1 MKILFSTEKYPT
13 PDMPFAAFVAELCRE
28 LTRQGHEITV
38 ISPQSITPW
47 LRGKGKLIPRFLIEK
62 VECGNE
68 YRDIGI
74 YSPYYISIS
83 NNSLSQ
89 KISIWIRNMV
99 VRRAARKLDK
109 PDVCYAHF
117 WTNGDSIAN
126 YARKNNIPLFIA
138 TGEDTIYVHHQMSKK
153 RVSYIKENTKGVI
166 CVSTKNLEESVN
178 VGFADTNDCIVLPN
192 AVDDKLFYQRDK
204 KSSRQELGFNE
215 DDFIVAFVGRF
226 DNRKGVKR
234 VSDAIKSIADPQI
247 KSIFIGG
254 SEFGSSEQPDCEGI
268 LFKGRLPHEKIPIY
282 LSASDVFVLPS
293 LAEGCSNV
301 IVEAM
306 ACGLPIIS
314 SDLPFNYDILDKNNS
329 FLINPKDVKAIAY
342 HINLLKNDKKL
353 CAKMGENALLTTSS
367 LTLSNRASKIIEFI
381 KTKTSKK

>member
-13 PDMPFAAFVAELCRE
+13 PDLPFAAFVAELCRE

-47 LRGKGKLIPRFLIEK
+47 LRGKRKLIPRFLIEK

-68 YRDIGI
+68 YREIEI

-83 NNSLSQ
+83 NYSLCQ
-89 KISIWIRNMV
+89 KFSIWSRNKV
-99 VRRAARKLDK
+99 VRRTARKLEK

-138 TGEDTIYVHHQMSKK
+138 TGEDMIYIHHQMTKK
-153 RVSYIKENTKGVI
+153 RISYIKESTKGVI

-178 VGFADTNDCIVLPN
+178 AGFADTNNCIVLPN
-192 AVDDKLFYQRDK
+192 AVDDKLFYQRNK

-226 DNRKGVKR
+226 DDRKGVKR
-234 VSDAIKSIADPQI
+234 VSDAIKSIGDPQI

-254 SEFGSSEQPDCEGI
+254 SEFGSSEQPNCEGI
-268 LFKGRLPHEKIPIY
+268 LYKGRLPHEKIPIY

-301 IVEAM
+301 IVESM

-329 FLINPKDVKAIAY
+329 FLINPKDVNAIAY

-353 CAKMGENALLTTSS
+353 CARMGENALLSASS
-367 LTLSNRASKIIEFI
+367 LTLSNRASKIIEYI
-381 KTKTSKK
+381 KAKTSK

>member
-13 PDMPFAAFVAELCRE
+13 PDLPYAAFVAELCRE
-28 LTRQGHEITV
+28 LTRQDHKITV

-47 LRGKGKLIPRFLIEK
+47 LRGKGKLIPQHSIER
-62 VECGNE
+62 VECDGEFRNIE
-68 YRDIGI
+68 I

-83 NNSLSQ
+83 NHALGQ
-89 KISIWIRNMV
+89 KISIWLRNKV
-99 VRRAARKLDK
+99 VGRVAHKLEK

-126 YARKNNIPLFIA
+126 FARKNNIPLFIA
-138 TGEDTIYVHHQMSKK
+138 TGEDKIYIHHQMSKK
-153 RVSYIKENTKGVI
+153 RISYIKESTKGVI

-178 VGFADTNDCIVLPN
+178 AGFADTNNCIVLPN

-204 KSSRQELGFNE
+204 KLSRQELVFNE

-226 DNRKGVKR
+226 DDRKGVKR
-234 VSDAIKSIADPQI
+234 VSDAIKSIGDPQI

-254 SEFGSSEQPDCEGI
+254 SEFGSSEQPNCEGI
-268 LFKGRLPHEKIPIY
+268 LYKGRLPHEKIPIY

-314 SDLPFNYDILDKNNS
+314 SDLPFNYDILNKNNS

-342 HINLLKNDKKL
+342 YINLLKNNKML
-353 CAKMGENALLTTSS
+353 CAKMGENSLQTASS
-367 LTLSNRASKIIEFI
+367 LTLSKRASRIIEFI
-381 KTKTSKK
+381 KTRTSE

>member
-13 PDMPFAAFVAELCRE
+13 LDLPFAAFVAELCRE

-47 LRGKGKLIPRFLIEK
+47 LRGKRKLIPRFLIEK
-62 VECGNE
+62 VECGSE
-68 YRDIGI
+68 YRDIKI
-74 YSPYYISIS
+74 YRPYYISIS
-83 NNSLSQ
+83 NNAFVQ
-89 KISIWIRNMV
+89 RICNWMKKRAV
-99 VRRAARKLDK
+99 HRAACKLEK

-117 WTNGDSIAN
+117 WTNGNRIAD
-126 YARKNNIPLFIA
+126 YARKNNIPLFVA
-138 TGEDTIYVHHQMSKK
+138 TGEDTISLHQLISK
-153 RVSYIKENTKGVI
+153 RRISYIKESTKGVI

-178 VGFADTNDCIVLPN
+178 AGFADTNNCIVLPN

-204 KSSRQELGFNE
+204 KLSRQELGFND

-234 VSDAIKSIADPQI
+234 VSDAINSIGDPQI

-254 SEFGSSEQPDCEGI
+254 SEFGSSEQPNCEGI
-268 LFKGRLPHEKIPIY
+268 LYKGRLPHEKIPIY

-293 LAEGCSNV
+293 LAEGCPNV

-329 FLINPKDVKAIAY
+329 FLINPQDVKAIAY

-353 CAKMGENALLTTSS
+353 CARMGENALLSASS
-367 LTLSNRASKIIEFI
+367 LTLSNRASKIIEYI
-381 KTKTSKK
+381 KVKTSK

>member
-13 PDMPFAAFVAELCRE
+13 PDLPFAAFVAELCRE

-47 LRGKGKLIPRFLIEK
+47 LRGKRKLSPRFLIEK

-68 YRDIGI
+68 YRDIEI

-83 NNSLSQ
+83 NNSLFQ
-89 KISIWIRNMV
+89 KFSIWSRNNA
-99 VRRAARKLDK
+99 VRRTARKLEK
-109 PDVCYAHF
+109 PDFCYAHF

-138 TGEDTIYVHHQMSKK
+138 TGEDKIYIHHQMSKK
-153 RVSYIKENTKGVI
+153 RISYIKESTKGVI

-178 VGFADTNDCIVLPN
+178 AGFADTNNCIVLPN
-192 AVDDKLFYQRDK
+192 AVDDKLFYQRNK

-226 DNRKGVKR
+226 DDRKGVKR
-234 VSDAIKSIADPQI
+234 VSDAIKSIGDPQI

-254 SEFGSSEQPDCEGI
+254 SEFGSSEQPNCEGI
-268 LFKGRLPHEKIPIY
+268 LYKGRLPHEKIPIY

-353 CAKMGENALLTTSS
+353 CARMGENALLSASS
-367 LTLSNRASKIIEFI
+367 LTLSNRASKIIEYI
-381 KTKTSKK
+381 KAKTSK

>member
-1 MKILFSTEKYPT
+1 MRILFSTEKYPT

-47 LRGKGKLIPRFLIEK
+47 LKGKAKLIPRFSIEK
-62 VECGNE
+62 VECENE
-68 YRDIGI
+68 SREIKI
-74 YSPYYISIS
+74 FRPYYISTSNNVFLQRIS
-83 NNSLSQ
+83 NWN
-89 KISIWIRNMV
+89 KKKAVHRT
-99 VRRAARKLDK
+99 ACKLERT
-109 PDVCYAHF
+109 DVCYAHF
-117 WTNGDSIAN
+117 WTNGNRIADF
-126 YARKNNIPLFIA
+126 AHKNRLPLFVA
-138 TGEDTIYVHHQMSKK
+138 TGEDKIYIHHHMSPK
-153 RVSYIKENTKGVI
+153 RISFIKESTKGVI

-178 VGFADTNDCIVLPN
+178 AGFADTNNCIVLPN

-204 KSSRQELGFNE
+204 KLSRQELGFNE

-226 DNRKGVKR
+226 DDRKGVKR

-254 SEFGSSEQPDCEGI
+254 SEFGLSEQPDCEGI
-268 LFKGRLPHEKIPIY
+268 LFKGPLPHEKIPVY

-293 LAEGCSNV
+293 LAEGCPNV

-353 CAKMGENALLTTSS
+353 CARMGENALLSASS
-367 LTLSNRASKIIEFI
+367 LTLSNRASKIIEYI
-381 KTKTSKK
+381 KAKTS

>member
-47 LRGKGKLIPRFLIEK
+47 LKGKTKLIPRFSIEK

-68 YRDIGI
+68 YRDINI
-74 YSPYYISIS
+74 HRPYYISIS
-83 NNSLSQ
+83 NNALSV
-89 KISIWIRNMV
+89 KISNWIKKKV
-99 VRRAARKLDK
+99 VRRAACKLEK

-117 WTNGDSIAN
+117 WTKGDLIVDYSHE
-126 YARKNNIPLFIA
+126 NNIPLFIA
-138 TGEDTIYVHHQMSKK
+138 TGEDTIYLHNFMSKK
-153 RVSYIKENTKGVI
+153 RISFIKENTKGVI

-178 VGFADTNDCIVLPN
+178 AGFADKKDCIVLPN
-192 AVDDKLFYQRDK
+192 AIDDKLFYRRDK

-215 DDFIVAFVGRF
+215 EDFIVAFVGRF

-234 VSDAIKSIADPQI
+234 VSDAIKSIAASQI

-254 SEFGSSEQPDCEGI
+254 SEFGLGEQPNCEGI
-268 LFKGRLPHEKIPIY
+268 LFKGSLPHEKIPIY

-293 LAEGCSNV
+293 LAEGCPNV
-301 IVEAM
+301 IIEAM

-329 FLINPKDVKAIAY
+329 FLINPKDVEAIAY
-342 HINLLKNDKKL
+342 YINLLKNDKKL
-353 CAKMGENALLTTSS
+353 CAKMGENALQTTSS
-367 LTLSNRASKIIEFI
+367 LTLSDRASKIIGFI
-381 KTKTSKK
+381 KAQTSK

>member
-13 PDMPFAAFVAELCRE
+13 PDLPFAAFVAELCRE

-47 LRGKGKLIPRFLIEK
+47 LRGKSKLIPRFSIEK
-62 VECGNE
+62 VDCGNE
-68 YRDIGI
+68 YRNIEI
-74 YSPYYISIS
+74 HSPYYISIS
-83 NNSLSQ
+83 NNAVAQ
-89 KISIWIRNMV
+89 KISIWLRNKAV
-99 VRRAARKLDK
+99 CRAARKLMK

-126 YARKNNIPLFIA
+126 YARKNNIPLFVA
-138 TGEDTIYVHHQMSKK
+138 TGEDTIYFHHQMSKNH
-153 RVSYIKENTKGVI
+153 VSYIKKSTKGVI

-178 VGFADTNDCIVLPN
+178 AGFADRNDCIVLPN
-192 AVDDKLFYQRDK
+192 AVDDRLFYKRDK
-204 KSSRQELGFNE
+204 KSLRQELGFNE

-254 SEFGSSEQPDCEGI
+254 SEFGSSEQPNCDGI

-314 SDLPFNYDILDKNNS
+314 SDLPFNYDILDENNS

-353 CAKMGENALLTTSS
+353 CARMGECALQTASS
-367 LTLSNRASKIIEFI
+367 LTISKRASKIVEFI
-381 KTKTSKK
+381 KARI